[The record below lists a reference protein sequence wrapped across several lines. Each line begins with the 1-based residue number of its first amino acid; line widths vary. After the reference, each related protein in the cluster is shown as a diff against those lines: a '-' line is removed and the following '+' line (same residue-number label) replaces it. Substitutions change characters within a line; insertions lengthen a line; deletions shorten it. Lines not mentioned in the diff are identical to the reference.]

1 MYSIGRKIYYDKTT
15 GEYLVDTGERS
26 GYGDAVVSKTIEQ
39 DIETY
44 TVLSERN
51 RDSFDVLELE
61 YGQYAQDFAECNGYR
76 VNPET
81 KELEFSYPDP
91 NEPEAPPVYQKP
103 LSEQIAELKAE
114 NLATMGAVAEVY
126 EMLLGGM

>member
-1 MYSIGRKIYYDKTT
+1 MNPIKRRIYFD
-15 GEYLVDTGERS
+15 
-26 GYGDAVVSKTIEQ
+26 SKGFVFFELNLYNETSVEK
-39 DIETY
+39 DIEDFK
-44 TVLSERN
+44 VLSERN

-91 NEPEAPPVYQKP
+91 NEPEQPPVFQKP
-103 LSEQIAELKAE
+103 LSEQIADLKAE

>member
-1 MYSIGRKIYYDKTT
+1 METFKKRLYFDSAGLVFFTVDLYSESPI
-15 GEYLVDTGERS
+15 
-26 GYGDAVVSKTIEQ
+26 SKDVE
-39 DIETY
+39 EFK
-44 TVLSERN
+44 VLSERN

-91 NEPEAPPVYQKP
+91 NEPEAPPVFQEP
-103 LSEQIAELKAE
+103 LTKQIEQLDKRQLETE
-114 NLATMGAVAEVY
+114 NAVL
-126 EMLLGGM
+126 MLMDMNLL

>member
-1 MYSIGRKIYYDKTT
+1 MNIGKRFYFDRET
-15 GEYLVDTGERS
+15 GEILVEKGERF
-26 GYGDAVVSKTIEQ
+26 GDVAPTSVERDV
-39 DIETY
+39 ETY
-44 TVLSERN
+44 TALSERN
-51 RDSFDVLELE
+51 RDTFDVIELE

-91 NEPEAPPVYQKP
+91 SEPEQPPVYQKP
-103 LSEQIAELKAE
+103 LSEQIEELKAE